1 MGGVRIVRILGL
13 VLGGG
18 VGLGGGCR
26 ERAEA
31 VQNESQLRQVVQQM
45 VPAVERATGL
55 TFKRPPVV
63 QRRTRA
69 QVRDYVIHKFD
80 SDLPPAELAG
90 AQAAYRMFGLLPDTL
105 DLRATLVDLY
115 TEQVAGYF
123 DPDSAT
129 LYVAADVDPVQV
141 RLIISHELVHALQAQ
156 YLDLDS
162 VLQQKRH
169 NEIGRAHV

>member
-1 MGGVRIVRILGL
+1 MTGWRLVALLAAGVA
-13 VLGGG
+13 
-18 VGLGGGCR
+18 CQ
-26 ERAEA
+26 ERAREVRSEA
-31 VQNESQLRQVVQQM
+31 ELKQAVDQM
-45 VPAVERATGL
+45 MPAVERATGL
-55 TFKRPPVV
+55 KFRRHPIVL
-63 QRRTRA
+63 RRTRT

-129 LYVAADVDPVQV
+129 LYVAADVDSPLV
-141 RLIISHELVHALQAQ
+141 RMTVSHELIHALQAQ

-169 NEIGRAHV
+169 NDRRSAAQ